1 MFRSL
6 SEDLQHAF
14 SYGNMV
20 TRLMIIQ
27 SGIFVVTALLSAFLP
42 TFYHTDILPWIALP
56 GDLHLFVYRPWTWVS
71 HFFVHSGL
79 WHLIWNMLTLY
90 WFGNITGDLLG
101 DRKIFPV
108 FFLGGLAGGLL
119 FLLSSLLV
127 KGGGGFAVG
136 SSAAVLSV
144 VFAAVATAPDY
155 RMHLILL
162 GPVRIKFIGLFILFI
177 DIIGTQSA
185 SNAGGHIAH
194 LGGALFGFLFVF
206 LLRKGYDL
214 SDWSFAGRF
223 RKQKSPKRTS
233 LKVAHKSSVLNQKIS
248 SQNSSS
254 VIDHILDKIKL
265 RGYDSLT
272 AEEKEILYQ
281 ASKKE

>member
-27 SGIFVVTALLSAFLP
+27 SGVFVVTALLSAFLP
-42 TFYHTDILPWIALP
+42 SFYQADILPWIALP
-56 GDLHLFVYRPWTWVS
+56 GDFHTFLYRPWTWVT
-71 HFFVHSGL
+71 HFFIHGGL

-101 DRKIFPV
+101 DKKILPV
-108 FFLGGLAGGLL
+108 FFLGGLAGGLV
-119 FLLSSLLV
+119 FLLSSLLLNSP
-127 KGGGGFAVG
+127 GGFAVG

-144 VFAAVATAPDY
+144 LFAAVATAPEY
-155 RMHLILL
+155 RMHLILI

-194 LGGALFGFLFVF
+194 LGGALFGFLFVA

-214 SDWSFAGRF
+214 SDWSLPKNFN
-223 RKQKSPKRTS
+223 KQSPVKRRS
-233 LKVAHKSSVLNQKIS
+233 LKVAHKSSALTQKTNNE
-248 SQNSSS
+248 NSSS
-254 VIDHILDKIKL
+254 VIDQILDKIKL
-265 RGYDSLT
+265 RGYESLT